1 MLNLLRKRGE
11 ALSVVLEFPL
21 QAMLRR
27 SPATLWLA
35 LIALL
40 AVPALPAASSQAERK
55 PAGKKAS
62 KQAVEAPRQPLP
74 EELPPVAP
82 TVTYRGGL
90 LTIVAE
96 NSTLQ
101 DILTGVRK
109 ATGAT
114 VDAPAAS
121 ASERVATHLGPGQP
135 RDVLAALLNGSRF
148 DYILLS
154 SPEDPGGVRR
164 LILSPRSGSGGA
176 AAETAASPPGS
187 LSSAPAPLPA
197 PATRTLRPDTSEV
210 ENAAPEESVEPAEE
224 VAPEPEPQAPPPQP
238 ELKTPQQIQDEFLH
252 RQQEQQ
258 QPPPQ
263 PPQ

>member
-1 MLNLLRKRGE
+1 
-11 ALSVVLEFPL
+11 
-21 QAMLRR
+21 MLRR

-40 AVPALPAASSQAERK
+40 AVPALPVASSQAPRK

-62 KQAVEAPRQPLP
+62 KQAAEAPRPPLP
-74 EELPPVAP
+74 QELPPVAP

-121 ASERVATHLGPGQP
+121 AGERVVTHLGPGQP

-154 SPEDPGGVRR
+154 SPENPGGLRR
-164 LILSPRSGSGGA
+164 LILSPRSGSGASGSGA
-176 AAETAASPPGS
+176 AAAAAPTSPPGS
-187 LSSAPAPLPA
+187 LFSQPAHPVPA
-197 PATRTLRPDTSEV
+197 VRTPPPEADEGESE
-210 ENAAPEESVEPAEE
+210 APEETVEPAQE

-238 ELKTPQQIQDEFLH
+238 ELKTPQQIQDEFLR

-258 QPPPQ
+258 QQQPQQPQQPPPQ
-263 PPQ
+263 

>member
-1 MLNLLRKRGE
+1 
-11 ALSVVLEFPL
+11 
-21 QAMLRR
+21 MLRR

-40 AVPALPAASSQAERK
+40 AVPALPAASSQAKKK

-62 KQAVEAPRQPLP
+62 KQAAETPRPPLP

-82 TVTYRGGL
+82 TVTYGGGL
-90 LTIVAE
+90 LTIVAQ

-121 ASERVATHLGPGQP
+121 AGERVVTHLGPGQP

-154 SPEDPGGVRR
+154 SPDNPGGVRR
-164 LILSPRSGSGGA
+164 LILSPRTGGGGA
-176 AAETAASPPGS
+176 SAAATPSSPPGS
-187 LSSAPAPLPA
+187 LFSQPARPVPGA
-197 PATRTLRPDTSEV
+197 RTQPPEADEG
-210 ENAAPEESVEPAEE
+210 EIEAPEETVEPAQE
-224 VAPEPEPQAPPPQP
+224 VAPAPEPQAPPPQP
-238 ELKTPQQIQDEFLH
+238 DVKTPQQIQDEFMR

-258 QPPPQ
+258 QQQQQQ

>member
-11 ALSVVLEFPL
+11 PVFLVLEFPL
-21 QAMLRR
+21 QDMLRR

-40 AVPALPAASSQAERK
+40 AVPALPAASSQAARK

-62 KQAVEAPRQPLP
+62 KQAVEAPRPPLP
-74 EELPPVAP
+74 QELPPVAP

-121 ASERVATHLGPGQP
+121 AGERVATRLGPG
-135 RDVLAALLNGSRF
+135 
-148 DYILLS
+148 
-154 SPEDPGGVRR
+154 
-164 LILSPRSGSGGA
+164 
-176 AAETAASPPGS
+176 
-187 LSSAPAPLPA
+187 
-197 PATRTLRPDTSEV
+197 
-210 ENAAPEESVEPAEE
+210 EP
-224 VAPEPEPQAPPPQP
+224 
-238 ELKTPQQIQDEFLH
+238 
-252 RQQEQQ
+252 
-258 QPPPQ
+258 
-263 PPQ
+263 

>member
-1 MLNLLRKRGE
+1 
-11 ALSVVLEFPL
+11 
-21 QAMLRR
+21 MLRR
-27 SPATLWLA
+27 SPATLGLA
-35 LIALL
+35 LFALL
-40 AVPALPAASSQAERK
+40 AVPAWPAASSQAKRK
-55 PAGKKAS
+55 PMGKKAS
-62 KQAVEAPRQPLP
+62 KQAAEAPRPPLP

-82 TVTYRGGL
+82 TVTYRGGM

-154 SPEDPGGVRR
+154 TPENPGGIRR
-164 LILSPRSGSGGA
+164 LILSPRTGGGA
-176 AAETAASPPGS
+176 AAETPRSPTGP
-187 LSSAPAPLPA
+187 LFAQPARSA
-197 PATRTLRPDTSEV
+197 PATRIPPPAADEG
-210 ENAAPEESVEPAEE
+210 ENEAPEETVEPAQE
-224 VAPEPEPQAPPPQP
+224 VAPEAEPPAPAPQP
-238 ELKTPQQIQDEFLH
+238 EFKTPQQIQDEFLR
-252 RQQEQQ
+252 RQQ
-258 QPPPQ
+258 
-263 PPQ
+263 